1 MKGIYNKTLKMIFH
15 MIHLLEKLKN
25 IIFEKLYIIK
35 RKSQYSDCIL
45 TEQEKQALDDFWKD
59 AYGRKIP
66 DRWHRLYK
74 SFSTKFDEKFFP
86 AYLYSIYLEEK
97 LNPWSYCKVLSD
109 KNLLN
114 TLFSDSVSCP
124 DIYAMVCNGLCMG
137 KDQVVCSYEELIQQL
152 RDIGRV
158 VIKETVG
165 SSSGKG
171 VQICD
176 FSDGID
182 KRSGQSVEE
191 VISMFY
197 PNFNVQKCIEQS
209 DEISNIY
216 AESLNTFRVITYI
229 ANDNIHCAPLAMRIG
244 RGGNTV
250 DNIHSGGL
258 VIGVENDGNLK
269 EFAYLESGER
279 FSRHPDTGFEF
290 AGYKIHGADK
300 LIEKALKLH
309 AKVPQLGIISW
320 DFAIDKN
327 QEPVL
332 IEMNLRGQSVWFVQM
347 VHGKGIFGENT
358 KYMIDLV
365 KERK

>member
-1 MKGIYNKTLKMIFH
+1 MKNIYNKSLNIIFNMIR
-15 MIHLLEKLKN
+15 LLEMLKN

-35 RKSQYSDCIL
+35 RKNQYSSCMLAKD
-45 TEQEKQALDDFWKD
+45 EKQALDEFWKK

-86 AYLYSIYLEEK
+86 AYLYSIHLEDK

-114 TLFSDSVSCP
+114 TLFSDSVYCP
-124 DIYAMVCNGLCMG
+124 DVYAMACDGIFWG
-137 KDQVVCSYEELIQQL
+137 KEKTVCSYNELIEQL
-152 RDIGRV
+152 RNIGKV

-176 FSDGID
+176 FCDGVDTI
-182 KRSGQSVEE
+182 SGQSVKDI
-191 VISMFY
+191 VSMFY
-197 PNFNVQKCIEQS
+197 PNFNIQKCIEQS
-209 DEISNIY
+209 DEISAIY
-216 AESLNTFRVITYI
+216 SGSLNTCRVITYI
-229 ANDNIHCAPLAMRIG
+229 ANDKIHCAPLTMRIG
-244 RGGNTV
+244 RGGKFV

-258 VIGVENDGNLK
+258 VIGLENDGSLK

-279 FSRHPDTGFEF
+279 FDKHPDTDFKF
-290 AGYKIHGADK
+290 AGYRVNGADR
-300 LIEKALKLH
+300 LIDTALKLH
-309 AKVPQLGIISW
+309 AKVPQLGMISW

-327 QEPVL
+327 HHPVL
-332 IEMNLRGQSVWFVQM
+332 IEMNLRGQSVWFAQM
-347 VHGKGIFGENT
+347 THGKGIFEENT
-358 KYMIDLV
+358 DYMIGLI
-365 KERK
+365 KRRK